1 VEERTPFLDPRL
13 ARAAS
18 RLPDGM
24 KVRDGLSK
32 WAQRK
37 RLENISADGQPF
49 APRQGFPT
57 PIGDWIKG
65 QGSRLGPL
73 MAAQPGVAEISDPA
87 KMRLLFSH
95 ISRRRYSVTCWK
107 LLFHALW
114 HRRQILALRPA
125 GDAFESLAT
134 V

>member
-1 VEERTPFLDPRL
+1 
-13 ARAAS
+13 
-18 RLPDGM
+18 M

-37 RLENISADGQPF
+37 RLEKISAGGQPF
-49 APRQGFPT
+49 APRRGFAT

-73 MAAQPGVAEISDPA
+73 VAAQPGVAEIADPA

-95 ISRRRYSVTCWK
+95 VSRRGYSVTCWK
-107 LLFHALW
+107 LLFHVLW
-114 HRRQILALRPA
+114 HRRQILAPHPA
-125 GDAFESLAT
+125 GEMFKSLAT